1 MNRKILHVGYRH
13 LCTCIATLAIIQFS
27 YICTIVHV
35 VSLKISS
42 MKTKPALLVNW
53 PEETVAY
60 LMLFVLVHHYTRSKQ
75 SLLNSDYDAISQRP
89 FVFLPL
95 LNTLVQ
101 RKAIDAKLS
110 SLNGTIPLPRQ
121 SDAFSFE
128 RFVS

>member
-1 MNRKILHVGYRH
+1 MLIYIKQHFMNRKILHGYRH

-60 LMLFVLVHHYTRSKQ
+60 LMLFVLVPSSHEIQTV
-75 SLLNSDYDAISQRP
+75 
-89 FVFLPL
+89 FV
-95 LNTLVQ
+95 
-101 RKAIDAKLS
+101 
-110 SLNGTIPLPRQ
+110 
-121 SDAFSFE
+121 E
-128 RFVS
+128 